1 MFIFSLRPCIYS
13 CCRQRVF
20 MWTRNATRT
29 ENQKWR
35 MGLLHPGKALH
46 GHLPRC
52 QNFCPCSS
60 PEARSYSVQT
70 QLTDSAA
77 THSPHRTNRRQKRT
91 QNVERVVA
99 FLLEKGTLYP
109 DARELG
115 EFMRGLGGGMNKDT
129 KRTQIMRQMKRAR
142 QMARAQH
149 MHPGSHERHNF
160 NVRMTTKQK
169 QLIRD
174 HIEVSPHPNNVPLLC
189 DELQPSFTNVTRTT
203 LLKTIRWV
211 VASKSIISLSDKIKE
226 SVRKHVTNS
235 PHPKNL
241 VLLRNELETKLD
253 LSRVH
258 RTALYRLI
266 RSCRDQHLN
275 VRMTAEQ
282 KQLIRDHIKNSP
294 YPNNIP
300 LLCDE
305 LHPSFDQVTR
315 YTLFQTI
322 RGAVAS
328 KSIKSLS
335 DEIKES
341 VRKHVANSPH
351 PKNLVLL
358 RNELQTK
365 LGSEEIS
372 RTALCR
378 LVRSCSDQLL
388 SVKMTVEHKQLI
400 REHVENSPHPNNIPL
415 LCDELQPSFDN
426 VPRCSLF
433 QTIRRIVAFKSA
445 RSLSAEVKNSV
456 RQHVADS
463 SHPKSIVL
471 LCDELEAKL
480 GLDHVHRTALY
491 HLVKDCSDQ
500 HLNVRMTTEQMQV
513 IRDHIKN
520 SPHRNKIPLLCDEL
534 QPSFNNVTRKT
545 LYRTILRVVASKSV
559 RSLSAEVK
567 ASVRQHVANS
577 PHPED
582 VVLLC
587 DELKAT
593 LDLGDMNRAALYRL
607 VSDISHQHIY
617 SQLTKEQKMRLR
629 GKVGQLMSLEISSQQ
644 INERIEEMCTE
655 YHQEWNVSQ
664 RYLVRYAKDHL
675 LRLNRKF
682 K

>member
-189 DELQPSFTNVTRTT
+189 DELQPSFTRVSRKSLYDTI
-203 LLKTIRWV
+203 LKVI
-211 VASKSIISLSDKIKE
+211 ASKCTRNLSDEVKE
-226 SVRKHVTNS
+226 SVRKHVATS
-235 PHPKNL
+235 SHPDDFVQL
-241 VLLRNELETKLD
+241 CDELEAQLD
-253 LSRVH
+253 LGQVN
-258 RTALYRLI
+258 RTALYGLVVRCS
-266 RSCRDQHLN
+266 RQHLH
-275 VRMTAEQ
+275 VRMTTEQ
-282 KQLIRDHIKNSP
+282 KQEIRHHIESSP
-294 YPNNIP
+294 HPHDIS

-305 LHPSFDQVTR
+305 LQPSFDNVPR
-315 YTLFQTI
+315 KTLYDTVLRVF
-322 RGAVAS
+322 AS
-328 KSIKSLS
+328 KSTRSLS
-335 DEIKES
+335 EEVKEN

-351 PKNLVLL
+351 PENLVLL
-358 RNELQTK
+358 RNELESQ
-365 LGSEEIS
+365 LGLDPVF
-372 RTALCR
+372 RTALYD
-378 LVRSCSDQLL
+378 LVRRYSGSRLHAKLSTKEKQFVRDHIKKSPHSKNIPLL
-388 SVKMTVEHKQLI
+388 RSELEAKLGLDREHRTALYHLISNCIQQHSHVKMTAKQKHLI
-400 REHVENSPHPNNIPL
+400 RQCIQKSPHPNNIPL
-415 LCDELQPSFDN
+415 LCDELQPSFDT
-426 VPRCSLF
+426 VSRHTLLK
-433 QTIRRIVAFKSA
+433 TIRKLVTSKSA
-445 RSLSAEVKNSV
+445 RALPDEVKENV
-456 RQHVADS
+456 RQHVANS
-463 SHPKSIVL
+463 PHPENLVL

-480 GLDHVHRTALY
+480 GLDQKHRTALY
-491 HLVKDCSDQ
+491 HLISNCSRQ
-500 HLNVRMTTEQMQV
+500 HLHVRLTTEQKQL
-513 IRDHIKN
+513 IREHVEN
-520 SPHRNKIPLLCDEL
+520 SPHPSNIPLLCDEL
-534 QPSFNNVTRKT
+534 QPLFAKVSRYT
-545 LYRTILRVVASKSV
+545 LYQAIRRIVVSKS
-559 RSLSAEVK
+559 S
-567 ASVRQHVANS
+567 
-577 PHPED
+577 ED
-582 VVLLC
+582 
-587 DELKAT
+587 
-593 LDLGDMNRAALYRL
+593 
-607 VSDISHQHIY
+607 
-617 SQLTKEQKMRLR
+617 
-629 GKVGQLMSLEISSQQ
+629 
-644 INERIEEMCTE
+644 IEE
-655 YHQEWNVSQ
+655 NV
-664 RYLVRYAKDHL
+664 
-675 LRLNRKF
+675 RKHVTSPKGSCLF
-682 K
+682 VL